1 MYENFSPRAR
11 RLLVALAQDEA
22 YNSGCKE
29 VEPEHIILA
38 LLKSADGLGYIVLQN
53 LRINVLTMQL
63 AIEQNFNSRYP
74 DQELKTIPD
83 SDRTSKFLKQCAFIA
98 KAMGNDYIGTEHMV
112 PPGSSV
118 PQ

>member
-1 MYENFSPRAR
+1 
-11 RLLVALAQDEA
+11 
-22 YNSGCKE
+22 
-29 VEPEHIILA
+29 
-38 LLKSADGLGYIVLQN
+38 
-53 LRINVLTMQL
+53 MQL

-112 PPGSSV
+112 LAAVTEEHSLLWQEFPLTRLKS
-118 PQ
+118 QFLTYRERFLLLQ